1 VLTPAQREAMDRLG
15 QIVLLHERDGQHQ
28 VFYASPEM
36 EASRLAPTI
45 QALGWQSEGGAAFTV
60 TLPLPAGQL
69 RRAPEPAQLGSP
81 DLIQA

>member
-1 VLTPAQREAMDRLG
+1 
-15 QIVLLHERDGQHQ
+15 
-28 VFYASPEM
+28 M